1 MFGLHGRR
9 MLLWTER
16 QEEPDDHAPNAS
28 FLLSGSAL
36 GPGGHHPGGLAQV
49 KKKEDYLDL
58 FFFYCTEYCNFQQ
71 LFKKNFNCPLVGV

>member
-49 KKKEDYLDL
+49 KKKKKKKRTTWI
-58 FFFYCTEYCNFQQ
+58 FFFSTAQSTVTFSY
-71 LFKKNFNCPLVGV
+71 FKKKFLIGV